1 MSKRTRIIALVCIII
16 IATFLR
22 FYHLTTTPPGLY
34 PDEAMDGANAQYAAH
49 TDQLKVYYP
58 EDNGREGLY
67 VNILAIAFKFHLL
80 PETAPWAVRF
90 PAAVAGVLTVW
101 GVYLLVA
108 ELFRDR
114 EEGYAIALLA
124 AFFLATSFWH
134 INFSRIGFRAIL
146 APLLLT
152 WSLYFLIKS
161 FRAKAPKGAK
171 HSSTAL
177 WYAIAAGV
185 VYGLGFYTYIAYRV
199 TPLLLLVFLPFFKK
213 DWRFWQR
220 AIVFLVATFI
230 AAAPI
235 GWYFA
240 KNPADFFGRTSE
252 ISVTSAASPL
262 HDLLV
267 NVAKTAL
274 MFNVQGDGNWR
285 QNVSGAPQIW
295 FPVGILFLFGIVLAI
310 IWASQWFWP
319 ADNRRKGDGS
329 NSAFA
334 IVLALAWFVLGL
346 LPEVFSDEGIPHA
359 LRSLLAVVPC
369 MIFAAIAAVWL
380 YNLVEKYFQKMRW
393 RRMLLI
399 LIAACFLAE
408 IGIYGYYDYFVTWAQ
423 NPNVPGAF
431 SANYVAIGDAINA
444 LPPTLQKYVVVQA
457 GGVIDYGIP
466 VPAMTVMYVTDSF
479 VPDAVAQKDV
489 NNIHYLL
496 PNEIDQIPPGT
507 PADTIFYIK

>member
-1 MSKRTRIIALVCIII
+1 
-16 IATFLR
+16 
-22 FYHLTTTPPGLY
+22 
-34 PDEAMDGANAQYAAH
+34 
-49 TDQLKVYYP
+49 
-58 EDNGREGLY
+58 
-67 VNILAIAFKFHLL
+67 
-80 PETAPWAVRF
+80 
-90 PAAVAGVLTVW
+90 
-101 GVYLLVA
+101 
-108 ELFRDR
+108 
-114 EEGYAIALLA
+114 
-124 AFFLATSFWH
+124 
-134 INFSRIGFRAIL
+134 
-146 APLLLT
+146 
-152 WSLYFLIKS
+152 
-161 FRAKAPKGAK
+161 
-171 HSSTAL
+171 
-177 WYAIAAGV
+177 
-185 VYGLGFYTYIAYRV
+185 
-199 TPLLLLVFLPFFKK
+199 
-213 DWRFWQR
+213 
-220 AIVFLVATFI
+220 
-230 AAAPI
+230 
-235 GWYFA
+235 
-240 KNPADFFGRTSE
+240 
-252 ISVTSAASPL
+252 
-262 HDLLV
+262 
-267 NVAKTAL
+267 

-444 LPPTLQKYVVVQA
+444 LPPTLQTYVVVQA